1 MRKKRKRILINVIRY
16 LSANNIKV
24 DEYIENNPFPKK
36 PFEIRG
42 SEEFLEAVKF
52 NKYDLVV
59 EAVKKDKRYL
69 YQFDYNKQT
78 CFHWS
83 AKLGYDKLLR
93 FLCENGSQ
101 LNSYDRKMRTPIFL
115 ATIFDQVKCIE
126 ILLEYGANAYICDIN
141 GKKPIDVVIS
151 NKARNVLNY
160 AVEKPYNDI
169 YNKSK

>member
-24 DEYIENNPFPKK
+24 DEYIEKNPFPKK

-78 CFHWS
+78 CYHWS
-83 AKLGYDKLLR
+83 AKILKIFLEHTKMVNVYDK
-93 FLCENGSQ
+93 E
-101 LNSYDRKMRTPIFL
+101 YRTPIFL

-126 ILLEYGANAYICDIN
+126 ILLEFGANAYICDIN